1 MNVLKLDNLFIGCR
15 YSLLTGISFFF
26 YRNSRFLSSCLL
38 TITGNRLFAARS
50 PQ

>member
-26 YRNSRFLSSCLL
+26 LQELALSFLLFVNNYR
-38 TITGNRLFAARS
+38 
-50 PQ
+50 